1 MQDMPQSQKLVN
13 TIWERK
19 WSFDTL
25 MQISVGF
32 ENLTNQQK
40 ETRAY
45 QINTILTD
53 VKSEQTALL
62 LLMHKGIL

>member
-1 MQDMPQSQKLVN
+1 MQAMPQLKKLVN
-13 TIWERK
+13 SIRVWG

-25 MQISVGF
+25 TKISVGF

>member
-1 MQDMPQSQKLVN
+1 MQAMPQLKKLVN
-13 TIWERK
+13 SIRVK
-19 WSFDTL
+19 GWSFDTL
-25 MQISVGF
+25 TKISVGF